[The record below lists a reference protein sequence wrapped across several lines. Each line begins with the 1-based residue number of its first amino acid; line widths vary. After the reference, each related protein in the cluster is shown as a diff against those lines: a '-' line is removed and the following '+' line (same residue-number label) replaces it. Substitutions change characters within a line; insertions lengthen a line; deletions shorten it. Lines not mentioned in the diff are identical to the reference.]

1 MERILL
7 IGPYGLGNVLMA
19 LPALQALH
27 ATGRYRV
34 EMACLLPS
42 TERMCRDVPE
52 LSRLFAEVHALHAGR
67 GAAALARTVLRL
79 RAARFDYSVVMFPS
93 AKAHYNLASLAL
105 GARVRIGSAF
115 PRQPWW
121 HLNRLN
127 HRRVPVRPEL
137 HDCAQTVRLIA
148 EGLGL
153 ALPEPKSYVFRRVK
167 QDARLVGV
175 HPGCK
180 LEYRFKRWGVE
191 RFGEAIRL
199 LAGAHPPLRFRV
211 FFGPDEREEQEQ
223 FERLLAAPPYAA
235 LATRIE
241 LSVGDPLARL
251 FDRLGECGAMISNDS
266 GMMHIAAAQGV
277 RTLGIF
283 GPSDER
289 RTGPFSPESSVLA
302 TDIACR
308 PCALTND
315 VRARAFHCI
324 HDRQY
329 CLTEIGPERV
339 LAWFDGAATDRPI
352 PARGPT

>member
-19 LPALQALH
+19 LPAVQALRE
-27 ATGRYRV
+27 TGRYRL
-34 EMACLLPS
+34 ELACLLSS
-42 TERMCRDVPE
+42 TERMCRDVPA
-52 LSRLFAEVHALHAGR
+52 LGGLFERVHALHAGH
-67 GAAALARTVLRL
+67 GLTALARTAWRL
-79 RAARFDYSVVMFPS
+79 RRERFDYSVVMFPS
-93 AKAHYNLASLAL
+93 AKAHYNLASLTL

-137 HDCAQTVRLIA
+137 HDCVQNVRLVA
-148 EGLGL
+148 AGLGIN
-153 ALPEPKSYVFRRVK
+153 LPDPTSYVFRRAN

-180 LEYRFKRWGVE
+180 LEYRFKRWGVA
-191 RFGEAIRL
+191 RFTEAIRL
-199 LAGAHPPLRFRV
+199 LGDAHARLRFRV
-211 FFGPDEREEQEQ
+211 FFGPDERDEREQ

-235 LATRIE
+235 LADRIE
-241 LSVGDPLARL
+241 RSVGAPLARL
-251 FDRLGECGAMISNDS
+251 LDELGECGAMISNDS
-266 GMMHIAAAQGV
+266 GMMHMAAAQGV

-289 RTGPFSPESSVLA
+289 RTGPFSPQSAVLA

-329 CLTEIGPERV
+329 CLTEIGPEHV
-339 LAWFDGAATDRPI
+339 LAWFDGAASGRPI